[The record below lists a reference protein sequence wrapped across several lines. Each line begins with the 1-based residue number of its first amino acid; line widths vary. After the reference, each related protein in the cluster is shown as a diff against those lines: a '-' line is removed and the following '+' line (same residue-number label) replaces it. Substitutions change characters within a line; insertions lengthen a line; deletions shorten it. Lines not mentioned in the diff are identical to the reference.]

1 MINLVIVPEQD
12 VSNLVD
18 CASHVLVLDLA
29 FYVIAEKISSTLDII
44 SLQNRDHSGI
54 WAVCMHTLACD
65 AFADALSGVFWLK
78 MASHDLRDDELAL
91 WNVEVVFF
99 HVQRLSY

>member
-1 MINLVIVPEQD
+1 
-12 VSNLVD
+12 
-18 CASHVLVLDLA
+18 
-29 FYVIAEKISSTLDII
+29 
-44 SLQNRDHSGI
+44 
-54 WAVCMHTLACD
+54 MHTLACD
-65 AFADALSGVFWLK
+65 AFADALSGVFWLE